1 MPAKQHHKVIAL
13 GICAILFEVLYLLYA
28 GLSASRGIK
37 QNIMLFMIVYGIA
50 FIVFAYSWYLLR
62 AEGEAAH
69 IQKWFLPFIILS
81 GLIFRIT
88 LIPTEPST
96 SDDYYRY
103 VWEGKMIANGY
114 NPYEYAPGDTALNK
128 LHSNILPEKVTFKK
142 LTTIYPPAAQV
153 LFTAAYTIG
162 GETPLGLKIFFLLA
176 ELCSLLLIIKLL
188 RYSGKN
194 TRYVLLYAWLPLP
207 IMEYM
212 INAHIDVAAL
222 PFFLAFVLFVL
233 KEKPTPAA
241 IMFALCFLMKSY
253 AVFALPLLLYKISF
267 KKISTFIPVA
277 VVIIIAAYIP
287 FLNQRHSLTDMLST
301 YLVNWEFNG
310 SFFNLFKLITLD
322 GIKLRML
329 CLALLAVSVLYVS
342 FAVKLPMYKL
352 TWIYICVAAFT
363 TTVYPWYLGW
373 LAVLLPFTEFYS
385 VVVLFFMINFTNITP
400 YGQIW
405 REHYDVIFVEYLIF
419 YVALFFDFKRH
430 KGELII
436 GRMAGNT

>member
-1 MPAKQHHKVIAL
+1 MPAKQHHTTIAL
-13 GICAILFEVLYLLYA
+13 GICAILLEVLYLIYT

-50 FIVFAYSWYLLR
+50 FIVFAYSWYVIR
-62 AEGEAAH
+62 ASEETSLT
-69 IQKWFLPFIILS
+69 QKWLLPFIIVS
-81 GLIFRIT
+81 GLIFRVT
-88 LIPTEPST
+88 LIPTEHST

-114 NPYEYAPGDTALNK
+114 NPYEYAPGDSALTK
-128 LHSNILPEKVTFKK
+128 LHSNILPEKVTFKQ
-142 LTTIYPPAAQV
+142 LTTIYPPAAQI
-153 LFTAAYTIG
+153 LFTAAYIIG
-162 GETPLGLKIFFLLA
+162 GETPFGLKIIFLLA
-176 ELCSLLLIIKLL
+176 EICTLLLMVRLL
-188 RYSGKN
+188 RFIGKD
-194 TRYVLLYAWLPLP
+194 TRFVLLYAWLPLP

-222 PFFLAFVLFVL
+222 PFFLAFILFVL
-233 KEKPTPAA
+233 KEKPVPAA

-267 KKISTFIPVA
+267 KKVLLFIPVA
-277 VVIIIAAYIP
+277 TVIIIAAYIP

-310 SFFNLFKLITLD
+310 SFYNLFKLVTLD
-322 GIKLRML
+322 GIKLRMI
-329 CLALLAVSVLYVS
+329 CLALLAVSTLYVS

-352 TWIYICVAAFT
+352 TWIYICVAACT

-419 YVALFFDFKRH
+419 YVVLLFDFKRH

-436 GRMAGNT
+436 GKVAGKP

>member
-1 MPAKQHHKVIAL
+1 MPAKRHYTTKAL
-13 GICAILFEVLYLLYA
+13 GICAILLEVLYLVYTC
-28 GLSASRGIK
+28 LSATRGIK

-50 FIVFAYSWYLLR
+50 FIVFAYSWYVIRVSEETSLT
-62 AEGEAAH
+62 
-69 IQKWFLPFIILS
+69 QKWLLPFIIVS
-81 GLIFRIT
+81 GLIFRAT

-96 SDDYYRY
+96 SDDYFRY

-114 NPYEYAPGDTALNK
+114 NPYEYAPGDSALTK
-128 LHSNILPEKVTFKK
+128 LHSNILPAKVTFKQ
-142 LTTIYPPAAQV
+142 LTTIYPPAAQL
-153 LFTAAYTIG
+153 LFTAAYIIG
-162 GETPLGLKIFFLLA
+162 GETPLGLKIIFILA
-176 ELCSLLLIIKLL
+176 EICTLLLMVKLL
-188 RYSGKN
+188 RFIGKD
-194 TRYVLLYAWLPLP
+194 TRFVLLYAWLPLP

-222 PFFLAFVLFVL
+222 PLFLAFILFVL
-233 KEKPTPAA
+233 KEKPVPAG

-267 KKISTFIPVA
+267 KKVLRFIPVA
-277 VVIIIAAYIP
+277 AVIIIAAYVP

-310 SFFNLFKLITLD
+310 SFYNLFKLITLD
-322 GIKLRML
+322 GIKLRMI
-329 CLALLAVSVLYVS
+329 CLALLAVSALYVS

-352 TWIYICVAAFT
+352 TWIYICVAACT

-419 YVALFFDFKRH
+419 YVVLLFDFKRH

-436 GRMAGNT
+436 GKIAGKP